1 MSKYEENMK
10 KALMRG
16 VCALNLEAMSIFN
29 EDNLNNHQQNNHS
42 ISKKAFNL
50 NQVKTNANY
59 QQQKSDEG
67 LLNQQKQNSNEV
79 IITLV
84 AAISRYPR
92 NQRILAK
99 ISWLKILV
107 IIEETF
113 KLRKSPNNLCFFC
126 CTYSK

>member
-29 EDNLNNHQQNNHS
+29 EDNLNNHQQNNYS

-59 QQQKSDEG
+59 QQQKLDEG
-67 LLNQQKQNSNEV
+67 LLNQQKQNSNPAT
-79 IITLV
+79 TL
-84 AAISRYPR
+84 
-92 NQRILAK
+92 
-99 ISWLKILV
+99 
-107 IIEETF
+107 
-113 KLRKSPNNLCFFC
+113 
-126 CTYSK
+126 